1 MVLFRDEDAVGESLS
16 CQLADGGSGIKDS
29 LLARFHG
36 VGKLAVIA
44 LQIESFQ
51 ALKPGYEPGFGQLG
65 QRFVSHCQTPTL
77 YLENKHDFNAVR
89 PSARIMRHLGLS
101 R

>member
-1 MVLFRDEDAVGESLS
+1 MVLLRNEYPAGESLP

-36 VGKLAVIA
+36 VGKLTVIA
-44 LQIESFQ
+44 FQIESFQ

-65 QRFVSHCQTPTL
+65 QRFVSHWQTATL
-77 YLENKHDFNAVR
+77 YLGKEHDFNAVR
-89 PSARIMRHLGLS
+89 PSAKLMG
-101 R
+101 